1 MPGPRTPSPEVPP
14 VHSGTLFAP
23 GAMRPSGSRGPGG
36 AAASTDGETV
46 VEGVVERVT
55 FESVTSSFRVIKVTV
70 AGRADVLSV
79 VGSFPAIAPGAR
91 VRVRGQIEVDRK
103 HGEQLKAASLIELAP
118 DTLVGLEKYLASG
131 LIKGVGPRL
140 AQRIVTTFGMDTLR
154 VLDETPE
161 RLAEVEGLGGKRR
174 VLIERAWRDQRAMRD
189 VMVFLQA
196 HGASTSLAARIVRK
210 YGAQAMN
217 VVSRDPYRLALE
229 VSGVGFK
236 TADRIAATIGI
247 ARDSIERIQAGLLQV
262 VHERTEAG
270 HVYTTR
276 AEITERTLQMLGLEE
291 TAEGEA
297 EVKARF
303 KSALNTMVLS
313 GRLVLEPIESRERGS
328 PEPDRPFEA
337 DDTAVFAS
345 AMHSAEVRLGK
356 RIVEIARAG
365 GATASL
371 AAKLG
376 PAGVADA
383 IRAFEREARVEL
395 AEEQRRAVEEASRSP
410 VLVITGGPGVGK
422 TTLVRALL
430 AMFARARIDVRLTA
444 PTGRAAKRMTETTGY
459 EAMTLH
465 RLLEFDPK
473 AGAFKRDRQRPIEAR
488 AVVVDEASMLDLP
501 LADALTQ
508 AIAPGTRLVL
518 VGDVDQLPSVGPGA
532 VLRDV
537 IASGAAACVR
547 LQHIFRQAAQS
558 LIVTNAHRINEGR
571 PPVAPPKDTAAD
583 FFVVERRDPDHARET
598 ITDLVRTRIP
608 QRFHLDPVRD
618 VQVLTPMNRGPAG
631 ATALNEALAA
641 ALNPTGLSLAR
652 GARTYRLG
660 DKVMQL
666 RNDYDKNVFN
676 GDVGLV
682 SSIDPEEEV
691 LTVRFDGRDV
701 EFAAAE
707 IDDLVLSYAC
717 TVHKAQGSEYPAV
730 VIPLLT
736 AHFMML
742 NKNLLYTAVT
752 RGKRLVVLVA
762 DPRALELALSQR
774 RQEERRT
781 RLPFRL
787 ARESATL

>member
-1 MPGPRTPSPEVPP
+1 MPDRR
-14 VHSGTLFAP
+14 TLFAE
-23 GAMRPSGSRGPGG
+23 A
-36 AAASTDGETV
+36 DETV

-55 FESVTSSFRVIKVTV
+55 FESLTSSFRVIKVTV
-70 AGRADVLSV
+70 AGRPEVLSV

-103 HGEQLKAASLIELAP
+103 HGEQLKAASMIELAP

-131 LIKGVGPRL
+131 LIKGVGPKL

-161 RLAEVEGLGGKRR
+161 RLGEVEGLGGKRR

-189 VMVFLQA
+189 VMVFLQS
-196 HGASTSLAARIVRK
+196 HGASTALAARIVKR
-210 YGAQAMN
+210 YGANAMN
-217 VVSRDPYRLALE
+217 IVSRDPYRLALE
-229 VSGVGFK
+229 VNGVGFK

-270 HVYTTR
+270 HVYTPR
-276 AEITERTLQMLGLEE
+276 NEVTERTLQMLGLEE
-291 TAEGEA
+291 GEDA
-297 EVKARF
+297 MKARF
-303 KSALNTMVLS
+303 KSALNAMVLS
-313 GRLVLEPIESRERGS
+313 GRLVLEPLEWSAPGS
-328 PEPDRPFEA
+328 SERPFDA
-337 DDTAVFAS
+337 GDTAVFSS

-356 RIVEIARAG
+356 RLAEIARAPAAG
-365 GATASL
+365 PGLGASL
-371 AAKLG
+371 AT

-383 IRAFEREARVEL
+383 IRTFEKEARVEL
-395 AEEQRRAVEEASRSP
+395 ADEQRRAVEEAARSR

-444 PTGRAAKRMTETTGY
+444 PTGRAAKRMTEATGY

-473 AGAFKRDRQRPIEAR
+473 AGAFKRDRYRPIEAR

-501 LADALTQ
+501 LADALAQ

-537 IASGAAACVR
+537 ITSGTVACVR
-547 LQHIFRQAAQS
+547 LTHIFRQAAQS
-558 LIVTNAHRINEGR
+558 LIVTNAHRINEGH
-571 PPVAPPKDTAAD
+571 PPVAPPKDTPAD
-583 FFVVERRDPDHARET
+583 FFIVERRDPDHARET

-618 VQVLTPMNRGPAG
+618 VQVLTPMHRGPAG
-631 ATALNEALAA
+631 AIALNEALAA

-652 GARTYRLG
+652 GARTYRVG

-682 SSIDPEEEV
+682 SSIDPEEELV
-691 LTVRFDGRDV
+691 TVRFDGRDV

-762 DPRALELALSQR
+762 DPRALELALSAR
-774 RQEERRT
+774 RQEDRRT

-787 ARESATL
+787 ARENATL

>member
-1 MPGPRTPSPEVPP
+1 MADRRTPP
-14 VHSGTLFAP
+14 
-23 GAMRPSGSRGPGG
+23 
-36 AAASTDGETV
+36 AAGDETV

-55 FESVTSSFRVIKVTV
+55 FESVTSSFRVIKVAV
-70 AGRADVLSV
+70 AGRVDVLSV

-103 HGEQLKAASLIELAP
+103 HGEQLKAASMIELAP

-140 AQRIVTTFGMDTLR
+140 AQRIVAMFGMDTLR

-174 VLIERAWRDQRAMRD
+174 DGIERAWRDQRAMRD
-189 VMVFLQA
+189 VMVFLQS
-196 HGASTSLAARIVRK
+196 HGATTALAARIVKR
-210 YGAQAMN
+210 YGANAMN
-217 VVSRDPYRLALE
+217 VVARDPYRLALE
-229 VSGVGFK
+229 VNGVGFK
-236 TADRIAATIGI
+236 TADRIASTIGI

-270 HVYTTR
+270 HVYTPR
-276 AEITERTLQMLGLEE
+276 KEITERTLQMLGLEE
-291 TAEGEA
+291 ADDA
-297 EVKARF
+297 VKARF
-303 KSALNTMVLS
+303 KNGLQAMVLS
-313 GRLVLEPIESRERGS
+313 GRLVVEPIESREWHGASESHGS
-328 PEPDRPFEA
+328 FDG
-337 DDTAVFAS
+337 DDAAVFS
-345 AMHSAEVRLGK
+345 STMHSAEVRLGK
-356 RIVEIARAG
+356 RLVEIARAPPSPLG
-365 GATASL
+365 VGTRCGTAPSLGAA
-371 AAKLG
+371 
-376 PAGVADA
+376 AGVAEA
-383 IRAFEREARVEL
+383 IRAFEKEAGVEL
-395 AEEQRRAVEEASRSP
+395 AEEQRRAVDAAARSQ

-430 AMFARARIDVRLTA
+430 AMFSRGRIDVRLAA
-444 PTGRAAKRMTETTGY
+444 PTGRAAKRMTEATGF

-473 AGAFKRDRQRPIEAR
+473 AGAFKRDRHRPIEAR

-532 VLRDV
+532 VLRDI

-547 LQHIFRQAAQS
+547 LSHIFRQAAQS

-571 PPVAPPKDTAAD
+571 PPVAPAAGRSDVLAD
-583 FFVVERRDPDHARET
+583 FFMVDRRDPEHARET

-641 ALNPTGLSLAR
+641 ALNPTGPSLVR

-682 SSIDPEEEV
+682 SGIDPEEELV
-691 LTVRFDGRDV
+691 TVRFDGRDV
-701 EFAAAE
+701 EFAGAE

-762 DPRALELALSQR
+762 DPRALELALSER

-787 ARESATL
+787 ARENATL